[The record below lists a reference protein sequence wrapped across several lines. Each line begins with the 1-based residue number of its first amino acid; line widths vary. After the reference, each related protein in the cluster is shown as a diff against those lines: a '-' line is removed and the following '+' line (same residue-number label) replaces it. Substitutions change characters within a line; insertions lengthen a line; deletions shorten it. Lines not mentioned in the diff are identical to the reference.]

1 MNTPFSDYSKPA
13 YYYRLFHE
21 GRPKPRVFDFM
32 LDYNMPRYVIQVLAG
47 TGDVMLTPPVKPVI
61 CDEILADDLFLGT
74 PAGKPA
80 TTVDPL
86 DGVW

>member
-13 YYYRLFHE
+13 YFYRLFHE
-21 GRPKPRVFDFM
+21 GRPKPLFFDLM
-32 LDYNMPRYVIQVLAG
+32 LDCTMPWWLKGCCYVASRNEFFQHR
-47 TGDVMLTPPVKPVI
+47 
-61 CDEILADDLFLGT
+61 T

>member
-1 MNTPFSDYSKPA
+1 MNTLFSDYSKPA

-21 GRPKPRVFDFM
+21 GRPKPQVFDFM
-32 LDYNMPRYVIQVLAG
+32 LDYNMPRYVIQELAG
-47 TGDVMLTPPVKPVI
+47 TGVTMLLPPQPLV
-61 CDEILADDLFLGT
+61 EDLFLGT